1 MATKPKDTPIVKKK
15 SKAGRPRKIDDKLA
29 KLISGMAAIGHTAEE
44 IGPFL
49 GVNPKAITTTYREYY
64 MEGFNRMKNSL
75 RHAQFKKAVIEGHAT
90 MLIWMGKQFLD
101 QTDNGPLN
109 PDSDVGDVELV
120 ITVLKREK
128 IIKKMKADQ
137 QAFETIEE

>member
-1 MATKPKDTPIVKKK
+1 MNYYDND
-15 SKAGRPRKIDDKLA
+15 SK
-29 KLISGMAAIGHTAEE
+29 ISNIE
-44 IGPFL
+44 
-49 GVNPKAITTTYREYY
+49 
-64 MEGFNRMKNSL
+64 NS
-75 RHAQFKKAVIEGHAT
+75 VHAT